1 MNQLTLLTSDN
12 KTHSAIQSASLWLH
26 SADDVDRSSKRQR
39 KKMLKKMST
48 QCSATEDNSDDEQ
61 IELEIRQQIESV
73 DVPTSL
79 PDKAVCIQI
88 HTGNIWQQV

>member
-1 MNQLTLLTSDN
+1 
-12 KTHSAIQSASLWLH
+12 
-26 SADDVDRSSKRQR
+26 
-39 KKMLKKMST
+39 MST

-88 HTGNIWQQV
+88 HTGNI